1 MELSVEKKKEL
12 ATANEITNSY
22 ISYASSSNNVPK
34 QNKHQQRSTKSA
46 RSISSRPHTS
56 HNVHSRDL
64 YISKK
69 YDHDHGDNDE
79 DNDEDNDDKV
89 VINTITRLSRGK
101 SASNSISQML
111 KFKAPTVYATKARSL
126 RSSTLNVDD
135 IPEIREAIQ
144 SYQELSERRRRRLEA
159 ANTKLW
165 FEWLYG
171 GGGGIEE
178 NKRISH
184 HHHQVR
190 SSFYSAMQAYM
201 PGGGAIFVAGK
212 KCGKLMIGNRP
223 VTSSKVE
230 SSIKI

>member
-1 MELSVEKKKEL
+1 MEFSVEKKKEL

-22 ISYASSSNNVPK
+22 ISYASSSNNVRK
-34 QNKHQQRSTKSA
+34 QNKHQKRSTKSA
-46 RSISSRPHTS
+46 RSTSSRPHTS
-56 HNVHSRDL
+56 HHVHSRDL

-69 YDHDHGDNDE
+69 YDLEHD
-79 DNDEDNDDKV
+79 DNDDKV
-89 VINTITRLSRGK
+89 VTNTITSSSRGK

-111 KFKAPTVYATKARSL
+111 KLKAPTVYATKARSL
-126 RSSTLNVDD
+126 HGSTLNVDD

-171 GGGGIEE
+171 GGGGGGGGGGEE
-178 NKRISH
+178 KKRISH
-184 HHHQVR
+184 QHYGR

-201 PGGGAIFVAGK
+201 PGGGAIVVAGK
-212 KCGKLMIGNRP
+212 KCR
-223 VTSSKVE
+223 
-230 SSIKI
+230 KINDWV